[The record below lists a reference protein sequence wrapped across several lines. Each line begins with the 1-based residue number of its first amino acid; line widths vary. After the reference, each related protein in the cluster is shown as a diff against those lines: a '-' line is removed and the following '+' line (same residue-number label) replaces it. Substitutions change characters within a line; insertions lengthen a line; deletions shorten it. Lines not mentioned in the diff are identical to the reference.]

1 MSFEPVQLLFLMI
14 WGFFLYKALF
24 KRRKRPPADLPP
36 DIPPQEKSVP
46 PSAPDADGE
55 YDYQVL
61 RKKILT
67 TWGKQEE
74 DKELDLPDEMERPV
88 YQENPLPKRTFSAT
102 MKKKEETSDTGTS
115 REERRRME
123 RMQAYARQKPKREE
137 RPNSDG
143 AHPSEE
149 TSDVSVKEW
158 TEKDA
163 REWVRYDAV
172 FGSPRAKAPWQPVGK
187 R

>member
-74 DKELDLPDEMERPV
+74 DKELDLPDEMEKPV
-88 YQENPLPKRTFSAT
+88 YHEKPLPKPPLSAT
-102 MKKKEETSDTGTS
+102 IKKKEVTAEQGLSMQ
-115 REERRRME
+115 ERVRLE
-123 RMQAYARQKPKREE
+123 QMQAYIRQKPVKEE
-137 RPNSDG
+137 RG
-143 AHPSEE
+143 HQEGMLPSEE
-149 TSDVSVKEW
+149 KSVPS
-158 TEKDA
+158 A
-163 REWVRYDAV
+163 REWVCYDAI
-172 FGSPRAKAPWQPVGK
+172 FGSPRSRSPWQPIG
-187 R
+187 RR